1 MKKIIL
7 IGRTGSGKTTLTQA
21 LLGKTVKYDKT
32 QYIKIDENCVDTPGE
47 YAETKLFGGALAIYS
62 YDSDV
67 VALVQDPFE
76 PYSLFP
82 PCIATTANRP
92 VIGIVTKCDIAD
104 ARLDLAKLWL
114 SNAGC
119 DKIFEID
126 SKTGSGIKK
135 LSDFLHKK

>member
-1 MKKIIL
+1 MIPMWWL
-7 IGRTGSGKTTLTQA
+7 LCKTPLSLTR
-21 LLGKTVKYDKT
+21 
-32 QYIKIDENCVDTPGE
+32 
-47 YAETKLFGGALAIYS
+47 F
-62 YDSDV
+62 
-67 VALVQDPFE
+67 
-76 PYSLFP
+76 FP

-119 DKIFEID
+119 DEIFEID